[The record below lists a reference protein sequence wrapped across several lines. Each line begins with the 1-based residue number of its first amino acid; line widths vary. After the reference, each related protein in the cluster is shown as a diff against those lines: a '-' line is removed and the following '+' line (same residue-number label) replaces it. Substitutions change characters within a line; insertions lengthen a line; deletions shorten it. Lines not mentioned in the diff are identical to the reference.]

1 MAVSALELRPRNG
14 VALMDAALNLCARN
28 VGVWALTLPG
38 GAAVIGAML
47 YLVEAVR
54 MGEPLALPSLL
65 FTLAWFLRGATQGAA
80 CHHVQALL
88 LEGQGEPRVWDS
100 VKAAVGR
107 LPSLFFAVSYLV
119 LLNALLLSLTFGL
132 GFVLVSAQS
141 VGFAAVMQGRGKL
154 LRLYDHCSRLL
165 GPARGT
171 ATTVRILMSVQVLVF
186 FNLHI
191 ALNFAL
197 MMTRKLVGVDLTFA
211 ERFASLDNAQWVLF
225 LVALTFALFEPVRA
239 AASTLLLV
247 DGRVR
252 SEGLDLLA
260 SVQQLPERNK
270 GRAPGVRGA
279 AVLAVVLGGSLLA
292 GTPARAEEAAPRA
305 PVTSSREASRR
316 LGEVSNACEGP
327 APAEDGRFERLA
339 ELSTAERGKLDRLV
353 RTVERQAY
361 DEEDCAS
368 ALHTLEQGLTQARGT
383 MDAQTRA
390 NTNARRSADR
400 ARDIL
405 ARPEFAVA
413 PPRPEESK
421 DPEASMQMSWWTQ
434 FTTWLAKLLE
444 ELFER
449 APEAT
454 PPQQPPSPGLV
465 SGGQAA
471 DALVVMLVGLTVAV
485 LAVVLWRALRKVRP
499 AEEGSGLEVSTLDA
513 ATLARDPA
521 HALSRPPE
529 GWAQLADELAARGE
543 YREAVRG
550 LYLALLSRLHREGA
564 ILYDVTLSNWDYLR
578 QFKGRSEWK
587 PRFRELTLRFD
598 FAWYGNTPVTSTGY
612 QEFRALSAPMLS
624 PTPEAP
630 GA

>member
-14 VALMDAALNLCARN
+14 VALMDAALHLCARST
-28 VGVWALTLPG
+28 GVWALTLPG
-38 GAAVIGAML
+38 GAAVIGAMM

-54 MGEPLALPSLL
+54 MGRPLLWPSLL
-65 FTLAWFLRGATQGAA
+65 FTLAWFLRGASQGAA

-88 LEGQGEPRVWDS
+88 LEGQGEPQVWTS
-100 VKAAVGR
+100 VKAALGR
-107 LPSLFFAVSYLV
+107 LPSLFFAVSYL
-119 LLNALLLSLTFGL
+119 LGLNALLLMLTLGL
-132 GFVLVSAQS
+132 GFLLVSAQS
-141 VGFAAVMQGRGKL
+141 VSFAAVMQGRGTL
-154 LRLYDHCSRLL
+154 WRLYDQCSRLL
-165 GPARGT
+165 GPARAT

-197 MMTRKLVGVDLTFA
+197 MLTRKLVGIDLTFA
-211 ERFASLDNAQWVLF
+211 ERFASLDNVQWVLF
-225 LVALTFALFEPVRA
+225 LVGLTFALFEPVRA

-270 GRAPGVRGA
+270 SRPLGARGA
-279 AVLAVVLGGSLLA
+279 AVLAVVLGLGLLV
-292 GTPARAEEAAPRA
+292 GTPARADEAEPRA
-305 PVTSSREASRR
+305 PVTSARDASQR
-316 LGEVSNACEGP
+316 LSGVSIACEGP
-327 APAEDGRFERLA
+327 APENDERFARMA
-339 ELSTAERGKLDRLV
+339 ELSAAERGKLDRLV
-353 RTVERQAY
+353 RAVERQAY
-361 DEEDCAS
+361 DDEDCDS
-368 ALHTLEQGLTQARGT
+368 ALLTLERGLTQATGT
-383 MDAQTRA
+383 LEAQTRA
-390 NTNARRSADR
+390 NARAAADR

-413 PPRPEESK
+413 PPRTDEAEE
-421 DPEASMQMSWWTQ
+421 PTAPPQMSWWTQ
-434 FTTWLAKLLE
+434 FTTWLANLLE
-444 ELFER
+444 DLFKRESPS
-449 APEAT
+449 AS
-454 PPQQPPSPGLV
+454 PPVSPTAGLV
-465 SGGQAA
+465 SGGQMA
-471 DALVVMLVGLTVAV
+471 DALVVVLVGLTVAV
-485 LAVVLWRALRKVRP
+485 LGAVLWRALRKARP
-499 AEEGSGLEVSTLDA
+499 LEEGSGLDVSTLDA

-529 GWAQLADELAARGE
+529 GWAQLADELAARGN

-550 LYLALLSRLHREGA
+550 LYLALLSRLHRDGA

-612 QEFRALSAPMLS
+612 QEFRALTAPMLAS
-624 PTPEAP
+624 APEAP